1 MSNLFEARDKVSAV
15 DTVIN
20 RIKELLLERKLA
32 PGEKLPS
39 ELEISDGLG
48 ISRGS
53 VREAMKILSALGI
66 VEIKV
71 GDGTYISENPKRHMI
86 DSLLFSFFIADPDI
100 TELSEFRKLFELDI
114 VELIIQNY
122 DKNVKE
128 RMELQQ
134 NLNTLRRMQLE
145 KKLPI
150 KDFVAN
156 DIEFHRILGKAAH
169 NTVAERIYNFIIDFL
184 EASIQITHSNHPYG
198 EIVLEVHQSILD
210 AIESKDIS
218 LIREAIDHSVDT
230 WSDLQQE

>member
-15 DTVIN
+15 DTVLN
-20 RIKELLLERKLA
+20 RIKELLLERKLT

-39 ELEISDGLG
+39 ELEISDGLK

-71 GDGTYISENPKRHMI
+71 GDGTYIAETPNRHMI
-86 DSLLFSFFIADPDI
+86 DSLLFSFFVATPDI

-114 VELIIQNY
+114 VKLIIKNY
-122 DKNVKE
+122 EKNFEE
-128 RMELQQ
+128 RTELHQ
-134 NLNTLRRMQLE
+134 NLNHLRRMQQD
-145 KKLPI
+145 KCPI
-150 KDFVAN
+150 QDFVAN
-156 DIEFHRILGKAAH
+156 DIEFHRLLGKAAH

-184 EASIQITHSNHPYG
+184 EASIQLTHRNHPYG

-218 LIREAIDHSVDT
+218 LIREAIDHSVDI